1 MQGFRSWNCKTHQPD
16 KERKKKNL
24 IPFLG
29 QSVATV
35 NRLKPKVNK
44 DMLVSCG
51 KKVTGSR
58 LVQES
63 CRHWCWQWHCV
74 EPDAGQGCAGSV
86 PHHPDLGSP
95 YHSSKFPPFPRER
108 RRMVHTLWGR
118 SIIWQTLLHSGVIAE
133 NVTTV
138 TWNQALP
145 SHRGFYLFPYEA
157 APAVGRIKVVCMH
170 FAAKWLYLMASIP
183 KALTHAAGFSLS
195 HPEHMLVGCRISDVV
210 KCQWYRLKNLLCG
223 LLSCRDWYQL

>member
-1 MQGFRSWNCKTHQPD
+1 MQGFRCWNCKTHQPD

-95 YHSSKFPPFPRER
+95 CHSSKFPPFPRER

-118 SIIWQTLLHSGVIAE
+118 SIIWQTA
-133 NVTTV
+133 
-138 TWNQALP
+138 AL
-145 SHRGFYLFPYEA
+145 RGHCWKCHHCHLKSSP
-157 APAVGRIKVVCMH
+157 P
-170 FAAKWLYLMASIP
+170 
-183 KALTHAAGFSLS
+183 LS
-195 HPEHMLVGCRISDVV
+195 QR
-210 KCQWYRLKNLLCG
+210 
-223 LLSCRDWYQL
+223 LLSLPLRGCTSRGQN